1 MNIPILNS
9 YNPYK
14 QTEQNY
20 QINSDE
26 KLNEESINTNTDTKN
41 KETISKLNQS
51 YINKLSNGQDEL
63 LSQNERDYF
72 MELFPDRKELIEN
85 HIVFNRNGKISQS
98 NLSKGIILDGKA

>member
-20 QINSDE
+20 QINSEE
-26 KLNEESINTNTDTKN
+26 KLSEGSINTKDDTKN
-41 KETISKLNQS
+41 NKTISKLNQS

-72 MELFPDRKELIEN
+72 MELFPERKEMIEN
-85 HIVFNRNGKISQS
+85 HIVFNRNGRIFQS
-98 NLSKGIILDGKA
+98 NLSKGIILDGKV